1 MSSHSDAPTKSKSFE
16 CPPEQKPLAVLEY
29 PFSLFS
35 LNRTEMD
42 NEGDEVNSVGQSSS
56 LDTVEVEGYQ
66 VRPELESIVRK
77 FIIKHGDVFENCTVS
92 TMIFRSMLLEMICDI
107 ISDLQ
112 DKNLYE
118 ITENK
123 LHRMI
128 GLANDMKDMKVNIEW
143 LQLRLE
149 EILEARQILNQSSM
163 LKEKKHISKKIVE
176 TVKRELEEC
185 EEEKNAVAAKFQIL
199 CDKETACKES
209 LARAEDEL

>member
-1 MSSHSDAPTKSKSFE
+1 
-16 CPPEQKPLAVLEY
+16 
-29 PFSLFS
+29 
-35 LNRTEMD
+35 MD
-42 NEGDEVNSVGQSSS
+42 KEGDDVNSVGQSSS

-128 GLANDMKDMKVNIEW
+128 GLANDMY
-143 LQLRLE
+143 
-149 EILEARQILNQSSM
+149 
-163 LKEKKHISKKIVE
+163 
-176 TVKRELEEC
+176 
-185 EEEKNAVAAKFQIL
+185 
-199 CDKETACKES
+199 ES
-209 LARAEDEL
+209 EH